1 MDDKVLKNSYT
12 AVNWLKKELE
22 SLCNNDIIVY
32 NCATTRNGSDVDGI
46 VVFNHMQ
53 VAIIQ
58 FSSTQEDL
66 QYTRK
71 EASKLIKGERIPIA
85 IVANNNG
92 ELYIKKKENSRF
104 KRASIAV
111 VAKTIQDEYSNYR
124 KTIDKGVVKE
134 KIMNMFD
141 TCPSF
146 AAKNNVRRI
155 LEEGCDSLIIDAGLV
170 YLKEEYEDR
179 LFIELLGGKDVEM
192 NSVCRYTS
200 LNSLFHL
207 LNTQKHA
214 MCSPVSMNDPHEC
227 DYADSLMPWYVKRA
241 RGSQEIDVDN
251 SYFLL
256 SCSNISLSDEL
267 TMWRLYGDNAK
278 GVCIEYEI
286 DHSKI
291 DNEHFFL
298 APVSYGKKN
307 GGHPELEFIAN
318 MQVEPI
324 EAGWHFSFNRWF
336 IWKFFFKSADYADE
350 REIRLVYIPDWNEDQ
365 SENVKWYVDATNSI
379 FNRMVLL
386 PIGIDDETPFPL
398 TIAKIIL
405 GPNSPESSKNIEQ
418 ISLMVDTLYPKT
430 TAGFHTKRSRINSY
444 R

>member
-1 MDDKVLKNSYT
+1 MEDTVLKNAFA
-12 AVNWLKKELE
+12 AVNWLKTELE
-22 SLCNNDIIVY
+22 SLCNYDVIVY
-32 NCATTRNGSDVDGI
+32 NGATTRNGSNVDGI

-66 QYTRK
+66 PYIRR
-71 EASKLIKGERIPIA
+71 EAGKLIKGERIPIG
-85 IVANNNG
+85 IVVNNKG
-92 ELYIKKKENSRF
+92 DLYIKKRDNSRF
-104 KRASIAV
+104 KSTGILT
-111 VAKTIQDEYSNYR
+111 VAKTIQDEYGTYR
-124 KTIDKGVVKE
+124 KALDKEVIKE
-134 KIMNMFD
+134 RIMSMFD
-141 TCPSF
+141 FCPSF
-146 AAKNNVRRI
+146 TAKNNVRKI
-155 LEEGCDSLIIDAGLV
+155 LDEGCESLIIDGGLV
-170 YLKEEYEDR
+170 YLKKEYEDR
-179 LFIELLGGKDVEM
+179 LFIELLGGKDNEM

-207 LNTQKHA
+207 LNSQKHA

-241 RGSQEIDVDN
+241 RGEQEIEIDN

-256 SCSNISLSDEL
+256 SCSNILLSDEL

-286 DHSKI
+286 DFDKI
-291 DNEHFFL
+291 DNEHYFL

-307 GGHPELEFIAN
+307 GGHPELEFIAH

-350 REIRLVYIPDWNEDQ
+350 REIRLIYIPDWDEEQ
-365 SENVKWYVDATNSI
+365 GENVKWYIDASNCI
-379 FNRMVLL
+379 FNRMALL
-386 PIGIDDETPFPL
+386 PIGINEKTTFPL
-398 TIAKIIL
+398 LISKIIL
-405 GPNSPESSKNIEQ
+405 GPNSPESSKNMEQ
-418 ISLMVDTLYPKT
+418 ISFMVDTLYPKT
-430 TAGFHTKRSRINSY
+430 TARFCATRSRINSY